1 MPKTN
6 FTQQQKVAV
15 LKSSKRTTI
24 KDAAK
29 VAGVHYTTVYDWR
42 KQFEVMGEEVF
53 LAYQVSKPG
62 RGIKQISEEKE

>member
-1 MPKTN
+1 MRKTN

-29 VAGVHYTTVYDWR
+29 VAGVSI
-42 KQFEVMGEEVF
+42 F
-53 LAYQVSKPG
+53 LKIIQGSVRSNKYG
-62 RGIKQISEEKE
+62 LTDLRI